1 MCNALAWRDDAVVAS
16 VYASGASLAF
26 AAPQD
31 QLFTATEVNEWA
43 WQGVACESLPSPLPN
58 APGHPATWDLDSA
71 EHTLRKLAA
80 AEACPTAMALIDAAV
95 RHGLPAFYDEYALS
109 IGAGQGSHTWLLDNL
124 VAPGILPPATLARPC
139 AAPATVATVDWAT
152 LRDIPTALVTGSNG
166 KTTTVRLV
174 SAMCTASGLS
184 AGFNCTD
191 GIFIAGEEVERGDY
205 SGPAGARQVLRDA
218 RVQAAIL
225 ETARGGILRRGLAV
239 RHANAAIVTN
249 ISPDHFGEYG
259 VHDLADLADAKL
271 VVARA
276 IGSDGMLV
284 LNADDEVLLAKSAN
298 LSCPLAWF
306 ALDHE
311 HPQLARH
318 RQSGGSTC
326 AVSNGRLLLHRDG
339 VVHDLGDIRAMPLT
353 VSGAARYNVGNI
365 AGAALLA
372 SGLGVA
378 AALVA
383 AVLARFGN
391 SREDNPGR
399 LERWS
404 FSGITALL
412 DYAHN
417 PHGLSGLLQVA
428 SSLRNQSGSRLGLLL
443 GQAGNRDDD
452 AIRELAGVAA
462 AAKPELVVLKDLEG
476 YMRGREQGEVPAI
489 LRAELTKQGIPP
501 DSLRTILP
509 EVEAA
514 QALIDWAVPG
524 DVIVLPV
531 HNLSAREQVVG
542 WLDSLV
548 AKNQ

>member
-1 MCNALAWRDDAVVAS
+1 
-16 VYASGASLAF
+16 
-26 AAPQD
+26 
-31 QLFTATEVNEWA
+31 
-43 WQGVACESLPSPLPN
+43 
-58 APGHPATWDLDSA
+58 
-71 EHTLRKLAA
+71 
-80 AEACPTAMALIDAAV
+80 
-95 RHGLPAFYDEYALS
+95 
-109 IGAGQGSHTWLLDNL
+109 
-124 VAPGILPPATLARPC
+124 
-139 AAPATVATVDWAT
+139 
-152 LRDIPTALVTGSNG
+152 
-166 KTTTVRLV
+166 
-174 SAMCTASGLS
+174 
-184 AGFNCTD
+184 
-191 GIFIAGEEVERGDY
+191 
-205 SGPAGARQVLRDA
+205 
-218 RVQAAIL
+218 
-225 ETARGGILRRGLAV
+225 
-239 RHANAAIVTN
+239 
-249 ISPDHFGEYG
+249 
-259 VHDLADLADAKL
+259 
-271 VVARA
+271 
-276 IGSDGMLV
+276 
-284 LNADDEVLLAKSAN
+284 
-298 LSCPLAWF
+298 
-306 ALDHE
+306 
-311 HPQLARH
+311 
-318 RQSGGSTC
+318 
-326 AVSNGRLLLHRDG
+326 
-339 VVHDLGDIRAMPLT
+339 MPLT